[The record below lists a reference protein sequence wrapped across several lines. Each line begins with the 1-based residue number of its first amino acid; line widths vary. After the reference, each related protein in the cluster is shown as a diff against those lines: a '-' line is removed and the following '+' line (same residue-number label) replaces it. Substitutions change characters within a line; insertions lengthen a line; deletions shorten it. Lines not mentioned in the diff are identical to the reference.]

1 MKRRKALRSIIIA
14 ASLMALV
21 AGVYSLILSLK
32 GEGQWSLTIALGLI
46 AFSNF
51 GSMIVNQKLNKED

>member
-51 GSMIVNQKLNKED
+51 GSMIVNPKLNKED

>member
-1 MKRRKALRSIIIA
+1 MKRRKALRSIIFA
-14 ASLMALV
+14 ASLLALV
-21 AGVYSLILSLK
+21 AGVYSLILSLR

-51 GSMIVNQKLNKED
+51 GSLMVNNTNNKEE